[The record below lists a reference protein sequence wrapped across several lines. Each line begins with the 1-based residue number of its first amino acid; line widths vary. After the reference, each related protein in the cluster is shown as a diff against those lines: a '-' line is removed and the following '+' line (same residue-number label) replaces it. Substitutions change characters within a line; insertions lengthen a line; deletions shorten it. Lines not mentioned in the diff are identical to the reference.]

1 MHASSLAKPSGILLS
16 SHTQHVWEEAEYI
29 LDKLPFL
36 SQKYKDLTGKELKE
50 ELWLAVHWHD
60 AGKEYEKWQKA
71 CQLDFKLYKEWCKVN
86 GKCEYISAPAT
97 YQEYTHACFIA
108 QKASA
113 PNLQKAQLRH
123 EFASLEICKEDKLS
137 LAVRAAIAAHHGKLH
152 QRHKHRWKEDGNGR
166 FAETWEDIIYERD
179 QFARR
184 EKPFKKWELTLLKR
198 YEVAAIRALLQLAD
212 TRASRKES
220 GKAVPPLTPFEYE
233 FPFGMQNL
241 RPVQQQAL
249 ACADNPASILRAP
262 TGSGKTDASLLWA
275 KEQIDKGRADRLIIA
290 MPTRF
295 TSNALAL
302 NIRESV
308 SDTGLYHSSAWYS
321 RFGNDLKG
329 QAKDDAKELHKLA
342 QRLAT
347 PISVCTIDHLLMCLT
362 GTKEEHHSTFFFLSN
377 SCVVID
383 EADFYDAFIQA
394 NIQVLLKSLRLLRV
408 PVLIMSA
415 TVPDSARQ
423 LYGITEPIQEAQRN
437 EEPLRYLH
445 YVGEVEAEVAK
456 QDELAKQDSIEE
468 DEDEASLLDLPVMI
482 RQVFKQI
489 IEAGQGIVFAN
500 TVARGFAFYRYF
512 QTALTGKDV
521 PLIFYHSRFTEPD
534 KKFQEEKLIQHLGKD
549 AWKDNKARGI
559 AILTQIGEM
568 SINISAP
575 IMYSDVCPWDR
586 LAQRIGR
593 LNRFGEGTEGVAYV
607 GAPIQKANI
616 YPAPYGTYI
625 QASKLWEA
633 SDAFTKTVIS
643 IQNDYAEEVPKLIT
657 SEEFVNKVN
666 ALYPKPEA
674 LMPHAESNRN
684 LLYSWMRDNWLIVP
698 QTNTDEENGQ
708 AGLWKSRDIDVQ
720 TTIYVSPPSEAVA
733 AVGDDQK
740 VFPFINYDAFRSYQ
754 LEYGISC
761 PMYLIKKG
769 IDGKQLSVFSYTI
782 GQDEKDVQHLY
793 ICSIYN
799 DEIGIAGLGIK
810 KPVTKVSIEKLSNFD

>member
-29 LDKLPFL
+29 LDKLTFL
-36 SQKYKDLTGKELKE
+36 SQKYQELTGKDLKE
-50 ELWLAVHWHD
+50 ELQLAVHWHD
-60 AGKEYEKWQKA
+60 AGKEDEKWQNA
-71 CQLDFKLYKEWCKVN
+71 CQLDFKLYEEWCKVN
-86 GKCEYISAPAT
+86 GKSESISTPAT
-97 YQEYTHACFIA
+97 YQEYAHACFIA

-123 EFASLEICKEDKLS
+123 EFASLEICKEENLS
-137 LAVRAAIAAHHGKLH
+137 LPVRVAIAAHHGKLH
-152 QRHKHRWKEDGNGR
+152 QRHEHRWKQDGNRR
-166 FAETWEDIIYERD
+166 FAEAWEDLVYERN
-179 QFARR
+179 QFAFRK
-184 EKPFKKWELTLLKR
+184 KPLQKWELTLLKR
-198 YEVAAIRALLQLAD
+198 YEVAAIRSLLQLAD
-212 TRASRKES
+212 TRASRTEA
-220 GKAVPPLTPFEYE
+220 GKVLPPLTPFKYE

-241 RPVQQQAL
+241 RPVQRQAL
-249 ACADNPASILRAP
+249 NCTDQPISILRAP

-275 KEQIDKGRADRLIIA
+275 KEQIINKGRADRLIIA

-302 NIRESV
+302 NIEKSV

-321 RFGNDLKG
+321 RFGNDLNG
-329 QAKDDAKELHKLA
+329 QSKDDAKELHKLA
-342 QRLAT
+342 QLLAT
-347 PISVCTIDHLLMCLT
+347 PVSVCTIDHLLMCLT

-394 NIQVLLKSLRLLRV
+394 NIQVLLKSLRLLKV

-423 LYGITEPIQEAQRN
+423 FYEITEPIQEAQRN
-437 EEPLRYLH
+437 EEPLRHLQ
-445 YVGEVEAEVAK
+445 YVGEVAAEVAK
-456 QDELAKQDSIEE
+456 PVRHQE
-468 DEDEASLLDLPVMI
+468 DEDDASLLELPV
-482 RQVFKQI
+482 RLRHVFEKI
-489 IEAGQGIVFAN
+489 IETGQGIVFAN
-500 TVARGFAFYRYF
+500 TVARGFAFYQYF

-521 PLIFYHSRFTEPD
+521 PLVFYHSRFTEPD
-534 KKFQEEKLIQHLGKD
+534 KKLQEEKLIQYLGKD
-549 AWKDNKARGI
+549 AWKNNKARGV

-575 IMYSDVCPWDR
+575 IMYSDLCPWDR

-607 GAPIQKANI
+607 GSPIQKAYV

-625 QASKLWEA
+625 QANKAWEA
-633 SDAFTKTVIS
+633 SKAFTKTLIA
-643 IQNDYAEEVPKLIT
+643 IQKDYAEEVPKRIT
-657 SEEFVNKVN
+657 SEEFVDKVN

-674 LMPHAESNRN
+674 LMAHAESNRN

-720 TTIYVSPPSEAVA
+720 TTIYVIPPSENA
-733 AVGDDQK
+733 AADGDDQK

-769 IDGKQLSVFSYTI
+769 IDEKHLSLFHYTI
-782 GQDEKDVQHLY
+782 GQDEKDVQKLY

-799 DEIGIAGLGIK
+799 DEIGLAGLGIK
-810 KPVTKVSIEKLSNFD
+810 QPMIKVDIEKLSNFG